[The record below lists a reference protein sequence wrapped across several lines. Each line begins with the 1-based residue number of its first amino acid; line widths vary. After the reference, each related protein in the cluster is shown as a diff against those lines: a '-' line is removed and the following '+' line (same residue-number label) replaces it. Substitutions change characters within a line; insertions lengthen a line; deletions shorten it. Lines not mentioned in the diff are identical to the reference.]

1 MRLNITLD
9 LLVDITP
16 AQLHYLRFLEAHK
29 IKEEPMVYVSQNKA
43 FQRFGRAN
51 VERWREQGKVRAFQ
65 RPQMVEYMMNELL
78 KAAENQQD
86 YF

>member
-1 MRLNITLD
+1 M
-9 LLVDITP
+9 LVDITP

-51 VERWREQGKVRAFQ
+51 VERWREQG
-65 RPQMVEYMMNELL
+65 
-78 KAAENQQD
+78 
-86 YF
+86 

>member
-1 MRLNITLD
+1 M
-9 LLVDITP
+9 LVDITP

-51 VERWREQGKVRAFQ
+51 VERWREQGK
-65 RPQMVEYMMNELL
+65 MVEYMMNELL